1 MSNHPPKMAHT
12 ETDQTST
19 MRIDKWLWCARF
31 YKTRAIAVEAIH
43 KGHVKV
49 NGTVAKPSKE
59 VRAQDTVEL
68 LQAQTPRTVAVLG
81 MAATRGPAPV
91 AQQMYEETADSIR
104 QREVLSEQ
112 RRLAPEPANSLQAGR
127 PTKKDR
133 RDMQE
138 LRSWNDRW
146 SAQ

>member
-1 MSNHPPKMAHT
+1 MPHT
-12 ETDQTST
+12 ETDPSLS

-49 NGTVAKPSKE
+49 NGTVAKPAKE
-59 VRAQDTVEL
+59 VRAQDTIEL
-68 LQAQTPRTVAVLG
+68 LQAQMPRTVAVRA
-81 MAATRGPAPV
+81 MAATRGSAPM
-91 AQQMYEETADSIR
+91 AQQMYEETAESIR

>member
-1 MSNHPPKMAHT
+1 
-12 ETDQTST
+12 
-19 MRIDKWLWCARF
+19 
-31 YKTRAIAVEAIH
+31 
-43 KGHVKV
+43 
-49 NGTVAKPSKE
+49 
-59 VRAQDTVEL
+59 
-68 LQAQTPRTVAVLG
+68 

-138 LRSWNDRW
+138 ARRLERPLERAISVCMRSMR
-146 SAQ
+146 